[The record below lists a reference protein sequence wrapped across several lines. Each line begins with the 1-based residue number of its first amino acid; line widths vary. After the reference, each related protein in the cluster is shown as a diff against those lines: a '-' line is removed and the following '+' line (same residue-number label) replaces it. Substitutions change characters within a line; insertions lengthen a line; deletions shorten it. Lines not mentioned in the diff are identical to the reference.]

1 MAEVSGLDMVREIIG
16 QINNLRRLVTINGK
30 KFKWD
35 GKKYV
40 RAVDGKTFTKKQ
52 LVSFVKDEKFTAPK
66 TPKVRK
72 PSEELKT
79 TKITKDSKGRRVV
92 DPEGNKLKIKR
103 QDIKGDIK
111 NKVKSV
117 TSNIKKTTGQT
128 VNEGNKILQNLKL
141 RIGQP
146 NADST
151 TTRALKINKYLR
163 GLNPTTV
170 AGGLVKGGANFGIGM
185 GADWLAN
192 QAVDRTSRAIAGKNK
207 MSLEDYRTARD
218 RGDFKGTLRN
228 KLGINPTYDRP
239 QPTVTRDRRGKV
251 TSTQQ
256 PVGRNWQNPEM
267 GPPQPK
273 ISYEP
278 EKVVTPPKQGTDST
292 KKENVDK
299 NKVKKVKFNPNAPD
313 MGYGTNKTKK
323 KKKDKNKVL
332 MIGDKKASSIQKK
345 LLKAGFTEKELKT
358 LVDAYDEKYR
368 SKRGW

>member
-40 RAVDGKTFTKKQ
+40 RAVDGKTFTKKE
-52 LVSFVKDEKFTAPK
+52 LVSYVKDEKFTAPK

-128 VNEGNKILQNLKL
+128 VNKGNQILQNLKL

-170 AGGLVKGGANFGIGM
+170 AGGLAKGGANLGIGM

-192 QAVDRTSRAIAGKNK
+192 QAVDRTFRALSGNNK
-207 MSLEDYRTARD
+207 MSLDEYRAMIAQRLANPPT
-218 RGDFKGTLRN
+218 RGTN
-228 KLGINPTYDRP
+228 QQI
-239 QPTVTRDRRGKV
+239 QPTVTRNRRGRV

-273 ISYEP
+273 VSYEP
-278 EKVVTPPKQGTDST
+278 EEVVTPPNQGTDST
-292 KKENVDK
+292 KEETVDK
-299 NKVKKVKFNPNAPD
+299 VKVKKVKFNPNAPD
-313 MGYGTNKTKK
+313 MGYDTKKTKK
-323 KKKDKNKVL
+323 KKKDKNKDL

>member
-52 LVSFVKDEKFTAPK
+52 LVSFVKDEKFEAPK
-66 TPKVRK
+66 VPDPKKVERNK
-72 PSEELKT
+72 SLK
-79 TKITKDSKGRRVV
+79 TKITDKA
-92 DPEGNKLKIKR
+92 
-103 QDIKGDIK
+103 
-111 NKVKSV
+111 KSV
-117 TSNIKKTTGQT
+117 TRNIKNTKPQF
-128 VNEGNKILQNLKL
+128 NKDVINRPLENLK
-141 RIGQP
+141 
-146 NADST
+146 
-151 TTRALKINKYLR
+151 LKINKPNQINLDPKSTKVTNPIVNR
-163 GLNPTTV
+163 ALQINKSLNPKSIAGGAKALGGGLLENAKGLGIGIGLNW
-170 AGGLVKGGANFGIGM
+170 ASQSL
-185 GADWLAN
+185 L
-192 QAVDRTSRAIAGKNK
+192 DRTMRNMEGKQK
-207 MSLEDYRTARD
+207 MHINDYRALKDKRFQDLQSRSTWW
-218 RGDFKGTLRN
+218 GGVK
-228 KLGINPTYDRP
+228 KNPNMETNP
-239 QPTVTRDRRGKV
+239 HIQPTVTRDRRGKV

-278 EKVVTPPKQGTDST
+278 EKVVTPPNQGTDST

-313 MGYGTNKTKK
+313 MGYDTKKTKK